1 MVFQDGSKVVTHKPG
16 DDSDSDIEVDTLNET
31 TPRQQ
36 DIKQGKAN
44 TGQEPYETP
53 VILRTKCWNPSAV
66 EVNDTELEDSE
77 IEKDVKKRKKATRP
91 RVSSQDNVVA
101 VIDVMGLLFH
111 IWKQRASANLG

>member
-16 DDSDSDIEVDTLNET
+16 DDSDSDIKVDALNET

-36 DIKQGKAN
+36 DIEQGKAN
-44 TGQEPYETP
+44 TGQEPYKTP
-53 VILRTKCWNPSAV
+53 VILRTKRWNPSAV

-91 RVSSQDNVVA
+91 RVSSQDNIVS

-111 IWKQRASANLG
+111 I